1 MLRYVKSQSRRT
13 ECQLL
18 AVQVQGQTFYP
29 SLHHTA
35 IHQDAPVGDRKTFC
49 EHVHDLYH
57 LVLYTRHQGGYSR
70 CGKIFS
76 TMPGTLVL
84 VWPGQPHDFVTCR
97 KAAVYSEITFAYE
110 SLSGTPLC
118 IPFDQL
124 LSLYSGLP
132 VSLGDHL
139 QLPEDKTNQLNSLLI
154 QLTDFANSPSD
165 YSYYLRQKTLG
176 RIFDFLIDFSQ
187 QQKTVSEPQD
197 YRIHQAKSYI
207 ESHYTEPLSIET
219 LAKSAGM
226 SKGYFFRLF
235 KQTFHISPGLYQQ
248 HLRMEAA
255 KTLLR
260 CSHLQG
266 KEIAARCG
274 YENPF
279 FFCRVFKKHTGLT
292 PQTFRKKTIPIS
304 YQTNP
309 QLR

>member
-1 MLRYVKSQSRRT
+1 MLRYVKTKSQRT
-13 ECQLL
+13 DCQLL
-18 AVQVQGQTFYP
+18 AIQEQGQTFYP

-70 CGKIFS
+70 CGKIIS
-76 TMPGTLVL
+76 TIPGTLVL
-84 VWPGQPHDFVTCR
+84 VWPRQPHDFVTCR
-97 KAAVYSEITFAYE
+97 KTAVYSEITFAYE
-110 SLSGTPLC
+110 SLSGTSLG
-118 IPFDQL
+118 IPFDHL
-124 LSLYSGLP
+124 LSLYSGLT

-139 QLPEDKTNQLNSLLI
+139 QLSEDKTNHLNSLLI

-176 RIFDFLIDFSQ
+176 RIFDFLIDSSQ

-197 YRIHQAKSYI
+197 YRIHKAKSYI
-207 ESHYTEPLSIET
+207 ESHYTEPLSIEA

-235 KQTFHISPGLYQQ
+235 KQTFQVSPTMYQQ
-248 HLRMEAA
+248 QLRMETA

-279 FFCRVFKKHTGLT
+279 FFCRVFKKYTGLT
-292 PQTFRKKTIPIS
+292 PLSFRKKSVQLPIPPV
-304 YQTNP
+304 Q

>member
-1 MLRYVKSQSRRT
+1 MLRYVKTQNRRT
-13 ECQLL
+13 NCQLL
-18 AVQVQGQTFYP
+18 TLQEQGQTFYP

-57 LVLYTRHQGGYSR
+57 LVLYTRNQGGYSR
-70 CGKIFS
+70 CGKIIS
-76 TMPGTLVL
+76 TIPGTLVL
-84 VWPGQPHDFVTCR
+84 VWPGQPHDFVTYR
-97 KAAVYSEITFAYE
+97 KSAVYSEITFSYE
-110 SLSGTPLC
+110 SQTGKPLC
-118 IPFDQL
+118 TSFDQL

-139 QLPEDKTNQLNSLLI
+139 QLSEEKLNQLNAILI
-154 QLTDFANSPSD
+154 QLTDFANSPSE

-176 RIFDFLIDFSQ
+176 RIFDFLMDFSQ
-187 QQKTVSEPQD
+187 QQKSVSEPQD

-207 ESHYTEPLSIET
+207 ESHYTEPLSIEA

-226 SKGYFFRLF
+226 SKGYFFRTF
-235 KQTFHISPGLYQQ
+235 KQTFQVSPGAYQQ
-248 HLRMEAA
+248 QLRMEAA

-279 FFCRVFKKHTGLT
+279 FFCRVFKKYTALT
-292 PQTFRKKTIPIS
+292 PLNFRKKSIQLPF
-304 YQTNP
+304 QAGE

>member
-1 MLRYVKSQSRRT
+1 MLRYVKTQSRRT
-13 ECQLL
+13 DCQLL
-18 AVQVQGQTFYP
+18 AIQEQGQTFYP

-70 CGKIFS
+70 CGKIIS
-76 TMPGTLVL
+76 TIPGTLAL
-84 VWPGQPHDFVTCR
+84 VWPGQPHDFITCR
-97 KAAVYSEITFAYE
+97 KTAVYSEITFAYE
-110 SLSGTPLC
+110 SPSGKSLS

-132 VSLGDHL
+132 VLLGDLL
-139 QLPEDKTNQLNSLLI
+139 QLSEDKTNHLNSLLI

-165 YSYYLRQKTLG
+165 YSFYLRQKTLG
-176 RIFDFLIDFSQ
+176 RIFDFLIESSQ
-187 QQKTVSEPQD
+187 QQKSVSETQD
-197 YRIHQAKSYI
+197 YRIHQAKCYI
-207 ESHYTEPLSIET
+207 ESHYTESLSIES

-226 SKGYFFRLF
+226 SKGYFFRQF
-235 KQTFHISPGLYQQ
+235 KQTFQISPSMYHQQ
-248 HLRMEAA
+248 LRMEAA

-279 FFCRVFKKHTGLT
+279 FFCRVFKKYTGMT
-292 PQTFRKKTIPIS
+292 PLTFRKKSIQLPFQSTE
-304 YQTNP
+304 